1 VEVNTKKIVFAA
13 LVLLL
18 SLSFSPYVLF
28 AQTQDDEEE
37 MVESLF
43 QIEKKAII
51 VDNMGFTEDESKA
64 FWPVYN
70 EFQQARQK
78 LTERTIKVLKDY
90 MNAYDT
96 LSNEQAGAILK
107 EYVAIEKDR
116 ADLKAEYLPKFDKM
130 LPAKKVA
137 RYYQIENKI
146 EAILKY
152 QLAREVP
159 LVK

>member
-1 VEVNTKKIVFAA
+1 MEVNTKKIVFAA